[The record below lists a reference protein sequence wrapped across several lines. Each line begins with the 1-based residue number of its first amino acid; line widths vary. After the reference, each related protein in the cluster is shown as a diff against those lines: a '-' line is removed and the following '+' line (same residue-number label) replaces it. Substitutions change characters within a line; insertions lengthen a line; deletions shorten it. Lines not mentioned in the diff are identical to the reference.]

1 MSDTSPTSQQSPSP
15 APGPAPAAVSP
26 PAARRGNTTTAIV
39 VGALIIVVGAAVAYW
54 YEGRGTPGESA
65 QAATP
70 PPPPAVTVATPL
82 RKEIV
87 EWDEFTGQFA
97 AVEYVEIR
105 ARVSGYLDEIH
116 FTDGQ
121 TVNKGDLL
129 FVIDPRPYQIALDSA
144 KAQLDEATAKLDLAN
159 RQLAR
164 AGALRRSDFVA
175 ASTYDERAQDV
186 ASATAAIETAKAA
199 INAAELD
206 LEFTHVTAPVTG
218 RVGNHEV
225 SLGNLVSGG
234 STGGAIGNTTL
245 LTTIVSLDPIYLNFD
260 VSESD
265 LLAYQRAVASGRLK
279 SPRDHPIGVFAHLPD
294 ETKWSLE
301 GRLDF
306 LSNQVDR
313 STGTIRA
320 RATFPNPGYL
330 ITPGQF
336 GRVRIPASEP
346 YQAILIPDEA
356 IVTDQSQKL
365 VLTVGADG
373 TVVPKVV
380 RPGPKYD
387 PLGLRIVREGLDPSD
402 RIIING
408 LMRARPGAK
417 VTPTPGTIQPQPQ
430 S

>member
-1 MSDTSPTSQQSPSP
+1 MTDSPPDSTPPPIP
-15 APGPAPAAVSP
+15 ASAP
-26 PAARRGNTTTAIV
+26 PAAATPRHGLSRIAAILAVVIV
-39 VGALIIVVGAAVAYW
+39 VAAAGGYW
-54 YEGRGTPGESA
+54 YWQNGQPTEPA
-65 QAATP
+65 QAATA
-70 PPPPAVTVATPL
+70 PPPPAVTVASPL
-82 RKEIV
+82 HQEIV

-97 AVEYVEIR
+97 AVDYVEIR

-121 TVNKGDLL
+121 IVNKGDLL

-144 KAQLDEATAKLDLAN
+144 RAQLGEASARLDLAN
-159 RQLAR
+159 RQLSR
-164 AGALRRSDFVA
+164 AASLRKSDYVA

-186 ASATAAIETAKAA
+186 ASATAAVETAKAA

-206 LEFTHVTAPVTG
+206 LDFTHVTAPLTG
-218 RVGNHEV
+218 RVGRHEV
-225 SLGNLVSGG
+225 SLGNLISGG
-234 STGGAIGNTTL
+234 SNGATTL

-279 SPRDHPIGVFAHLPD
+279 SPRDQPIGVFAHLPD
-294 ETKWSLE
+294 ETNWSLQ

-313 STGTIRA
+313 TTGTIRA

-346 YQAILIPDEA
+346 YQAILIPDDA
-356 IVTDQSQKL
+356 LVTDQSRKL
-365 VLTVGADG
+365 VLTVDADG

-387 PLGLRIVREGLDPSD
+387 PLGLRIVRDGLDPSD

-417 VTPTPGTIQPQPQ
+417 VTPTPGTIQPEPQ

>member
-1 MSDTSPTSQQSPSP
+1 MTDGPPDSTPPP
-15 APGPAPAAVSP
+15 IPAPAP
-26 PAARRGNTTTAIV
+26 PAAATPRHGLSRIAAILAVVIV
-39 VGALIIVVGAAVAYW
+39 VAAAGGYW
-54 YEGRGTPGESA
+54 YWQNGQPTEPA
-65 QAATP
+65 QAATA
-70 PPPPAVTVATPL
+70 PPPPAVTVASPL
-82 RKEIV
+82 HQEIV

-97 AVEYVEIR
+97 AVDYVEIR

-121 TVNKGDLL
+121 IVSKGDLL

-144 KAQLDEATAKLDLAN
+144 RAQLGEASARLDLAN
-159 RQLAR
+159 RQLSR
-164 AGALRRSDFVA
+164 AASLRKSDYVA

-186 ASATAAIETAKAA
+186 ASATAAVETAKAA

-206 LEFTHVTAPVTG
+206 LDFTHVTAPLTG
-218 RVGNHEV
+218 RVGRHEV
-225 SLGNLVSGG
+225 SLGNLISGG
-234 STGGAIGNTTL
+234 SNGATTL

-279 SPRDHPIGVFAHLPD
+279 SPRDQPIGVFAHLPD
-294 ETKWSLE
+294 ETNWSLQ

-313 STGTIRA
+313 TTGTIRA

-346 YQAILIPDEA
+346 YQAILIPDDA
-356 IVTDQSQKL
+356 LVTDQSRKL
-365 VLTVGADG
+365 VLTVDADG

-387 PLGLRIVREGLDPSD
+387 PLGLRIVRDGLDPSD

>member
-1 MSDTSPTSQQSPSP
+1 MSDGSAAPSQPSAASP
-15 APGPAPAAVSP
+15 AASPAAP
-26 PAARRGNTTTAIV
+26 PARLGGRRTVTIVAI
-39 VGALIIVVGAAVAYW
+39 AIIAAAILGGIWYW
-54 YEGRGTPGESA
+54 KNGQPTEPA
-65 QAATP
+65 QAAAP
-70 PPPPAVTVATPL
+70 PAPPAVTVATPIQ
-82 RKEIV
+82 KEIV

-97 AVEYVEIR
+97 AVDYVEIR

-121 TVNKGDLL
+121 IVNKGDLL

-144 KAQLDEATAKLDLAN
+144 KAQLGEASARLDLAT

-164 AGALRRSDFVA
+164 AASLRKSDYVA

-186 ASATAAIETAKAA
+186 ASATAAVETAKAA
-199 INAAELD
+199 INSAELD
-206 LEFTHVTAPVTG
+206 LEFTHVTAPLTG
-218 RVGNHEV
+218 RVGRHEV
-225 SLGNLVSGG
+225 SLGNLISGG
-234 STGGAIGNTTL
+234 ATGGSIGNTTL

-265 LLAYQRAVASGRLK
+265 LLSYQRAVASGRLK
-279 SPRDHPIGVFAHLPD
+279 SPRDQPIGVFAHLPD
-294 ETKWSLE
+294 ETKWSLQ

-313 STGTIRA
+313 TTGTIRA

-346 YQAILIPDEA
+346 YQAILIPDDA
-356 IVTDQSQKL
+356 LVTDQSRKL
-365 VLTVGADG
+365 VLTVDADG

-387 PLGLRIVREGLDPSD
+387 PLGLRIVREGLTPSD
-402 RIIING
+402 KIIING
-408 LMRARPGAK
+408 LLRARPGAK